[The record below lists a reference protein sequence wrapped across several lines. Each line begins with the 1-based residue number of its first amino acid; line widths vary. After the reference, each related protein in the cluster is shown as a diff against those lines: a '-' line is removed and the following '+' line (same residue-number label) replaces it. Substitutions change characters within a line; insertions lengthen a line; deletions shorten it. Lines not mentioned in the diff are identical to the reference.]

1 MKNFLEFMVALGFIL
16 WLLIQSFHTILDCED
31 LSEFSCQL
39 TYHKNCY
46 VRGKEYSCITPNVQ
60 FYFNILI
67 FSIVLMLI
75 YLCCNFYTFLWMII
89 RHFRKLSSL
98 LNYYTKQVKKQEKE
112 LWDGRS
118 DQRVVLTSL
127 KSPDADILLDLL
139 AEKMGVEVA
148 LKILGMQAPIL
159 VFLIVA
165 HGNFSK
171 KLLNKKYFLCN
182 TQKNPM

>member
-39 TYHKNCY
+39 IYHKNCY
-46 VRGKEYSCITPNVQ
+46 VRSKEYSCITPNVQ

-148 LKILGMQAPIL
+148 LKILGTSGTDSALHIKTTGWGNRIIL
-159 VFLIVA
+159 PQPVRILKSMA
-165 HGNFSK
+165 E
-171 KLLNKKYFLCN
+171 C
-182 TQKNPM
+182 